1 LWLNHV
7 PLTALQARWVRLA
20 TAQFPNTSQ
29 LIQQG
34 IEQYKAT
41 GDVPGAIASWQTA
54 LTAYQSTKDCANE
67 AIIREKLTIAY
78 NKLVNSSKR
87 STI

>member
-1 LWLNHV
+1 MLNHV
-7 PLTALQARWVRLA
+7 PLTALQARWGTLA
-20 TAQFPNTSQ
+20 TAQPLNTSQ
-29 LIQQG
+29 LIQQE
-34 IEQYKAT
+34 IEGYKA
-41 GDVPGAIASWQTA
+41 GDVQGAIASWQTA
-54 LTAYQSTKDCANE
+54 LTTYQSTKDCANE